1 MCLSFDT
8 SFYNFIP
15 LLFLGSS
22 TVCRKPLLNFSH
34 CSLNHSSIGCP
45 IVGLIT
51 ISSDRKYFSGQQ
63 NLSSVTFSLA
73 YNLKKLMKHVCYKSA
88 IPVVKA
94 ANNWLDYV
102 KSLILQLD
110 QNFSDK
116 FFLLEYPIKES
127 FNNLML
133 TVLKNI
139 LP

>member
-1 MCLSFDT
+1 
-8 SFYNFIP
+8 
-15 LLFLGSS
+15 
-22 TVCRKPLLNFSH
+22 
-34 CSLNHSSIGCP
+34 
-45 IVGLIT
+45 
-51 ISSDRKYFSGQQ
+51 
-63 NLSSVTFSLA
+63 
-73 YNLKKLMKHVCYKSA
+73 MKHVCYKSA

-94 ANNWLDYV
+94 DNNWLDYV